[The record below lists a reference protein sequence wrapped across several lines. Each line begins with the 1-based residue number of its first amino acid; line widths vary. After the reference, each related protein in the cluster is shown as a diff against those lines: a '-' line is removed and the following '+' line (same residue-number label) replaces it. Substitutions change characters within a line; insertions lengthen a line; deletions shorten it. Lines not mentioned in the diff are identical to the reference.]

1 MPVFLLPSHF
11 GSGASVVELCSVLAS
26 RLRPC
31 YLPPYL
37 LTQPLTYLQAC
48 GKPTVDDLAS
58 HRLLASLTLLEPL
71 DTLFVLDR

>member
-1 MPVFLLPSHF
+1 M
-11 GSGASVVELCSVLAS
+11 EWCSLFAC
-26 RLRPC
+26 RLIPC
-31 YLPPYL
+31 NLPPYL
-37 LTQPLTYLQAC
+37 LTQSLTYLQAC

>member
-1 MPVFLLPSHF
+1 MPGFLLPSHF
-11 GSGASVVELCSVLAS
+11 RLGASVVELCSLFAS

-31 YLPPYL
+31 YLPQYL
-37 LTQPLTYLQAC
+37 LTQPLTYLQVC

>member
-1 MPVFLLPSHF
+1 MPVFFPPVSLRV
-11 GSGASVVELCSVLAS
+11 GGQRRGVVQLVSLAVNTF
-26 RLRPC
+26 